1 MREGTNAGSPGA
13 KMATDRTATATDLLT
28 LESINF
34 SAREEEREGEMDG
47 RGAGACRLQFV
58 PPPNRFLSSVEF
70 PPFPSLPACLLL
82 LDAITTA
89 AFILG
94 LPPRRGSIVVTQKRI
109 TRSPVRCSD

>member
-47 RGAGACRLQFV
+47 RGRVQASICSAPKSLSLICRIS
-58 PPPNRFLSSVEF
+58 PI
-70 PPFPSLPACLLL
+70 SLLACLLL

-94 LPPRRGSIVVTQKRI
+94 LAPRRGSIVVTQKRI
-109 TRSPVRCSD
+109 TRSPVRYSD